1 MEIKIFVLVAIII
14 CFIGGIVGIILYS
27 IHSFEE
33 DINKKI
39 DKLNDKIDDIG
50 LKTNDIEPQYDSL
63 YTKLNLLSLMLNDIR
78 KSQINNNNNEPKS
91 EK

>member
-1 MEIKIFVLVAIII
+1 MEE
-14 CFIGGIVGIILYS
+14 IILS
-27 IHSFEE
+27 ICVVITLFGWIILISIRSFER

-50 LKTNDIEPQYDSL
+50 LKTNYLEPQYDEI
-63 YTKLNLLSLMLNDIR
+63 YTKLNLLSSMLNDIR
-78 KSQINNNNNEPKS
+78 DSKNSFYINNNEPRS

>member
-1 MEIKIFVLVAIII
+1 MEE
-14 CFIGGIVGIILYS
+14 IILS
-27 IHSFEE
+27 ICVVITFFGWVILISIRSFER

-50 LKTNDIEPQYDSL
+50 LKTNYIEPQHEDI
-63 YTKLNLLSLMLNDIR
+63 YTKLNLLFSMLNVIR
-78 KSQINNNNNEPKS
+78 HSENNLNVDNNKPKS

>member
-1 MEIKIFVLVAIII
+1 MILSI
-14 CFIGGIVGIILYS
+14 CVVITFFNWVILIS
-27 IHSFEE
+27 IRSFER

-50 LKTNDIEPQYDSL
+50 LKTNYIEPQHEDI
-63 YTKLNLLSLMLNDIR
+63 YTKLNLLSSMLNDIR
-78 KSQINNNNNEPKS
+78 HSENNLNVDNNEPKS

>member
-1 MEIKIFVLVAIII
+1 MVE
-14 CFIGGIVGIILYS
+14 IILS
-27 IHSFEE
+27 ICVVITFFDWVILISTRSFER

-50 LKTNDIEPQYDSL
+50 LKTNYIEPQHEDI
-63 YTKLNLLSLMLNDIR
+63 YTKLNLLSSMLNDIR
-78 KSQINNNNNEPKS
+78 HSENNLNVDNNEPKS

>member
-1 MEIKIFVLVAIII
+1 MVE
-14 CFIGGIVGIILYS
+14 IILYFCVVITLFGWVILIS
-27 IHSFEE
+27 IRSFER

-50 LKTNDIEPQYDSL
+50 LKTNYIEPQHEDV
-63 YTKLNLLSLMLNDIR
+63 YTKLNLLFPMLNDIR
-78 KSQINNNNNEPKS
+78 HSENNLNVDNNEPKS

>member
-1 MEIKIFVLVAIII
+1 MEE
-14 CFIGGIVGIILYS
+14 IILS
-27 IHSFEE
+27 ICVVITLFGWVILISIRSFER

-50 LKTNDIEPQYDSL
+50 LKTNYIEPQHEDI
-63 YTKLNLLSLMLNDIR
+63 YTKLNLLSSMLNDIR
-78 KSQINNNNNEPKS
+78 HSENNLNVDNNKPKS

>member
-1 MEIKIFVLVAIII
+1 MEIKIFA
-14 CFIGGIVGIILYS
+14 FIGVIVFMIGGLILFS
-27 IHSFEE
+27 ILSFEK

-50 LKTNDIEPQYDSL
+50 LKTNYIDSQHEDV
-63 YTKLNLLSLMLNDIR
+63 YTKLNLLSSILNDIR
-78 KSQINNNNNEPKS
+78 YSENNLNVANNEPKS

>member
-1 MEIKIFVLVAIII
+1 MEIRIIVVICIII
-14 CFIGGIVGIILYS
+14 YFVGWVILAS
-27 IHSFEE
+27 IRSFER

-50 LKTNDIEPQYDSL
+50 LKTNYTKPQHEDV
-63 YTKLNLLSLMLNDIR
+63 YTKLNLLSSMLNDIR
-78 KSQINNNNNEPKS
+78 NSKNSFHTNNNEIES

>member
-1 MEIKIFVLVAIII
+1 MEE
-14 CFIGGIVGIILYS
+14 IILS
-27 IHSFEE
+27 ICVVITLFGWVILISIRSFER

-50 LKTNDIEPQYDSL
+50 LKTNYIEPQHEDI
-63 YTKLNLLSLMLNDIR
+63 YTKLNLLFSMLNVIR
-78 KSQINNNNNEPKS
+78 HSENNLNVDNNKPKS

>member
-1 MEIKIFVLVAIII
+1 MILSI
-14 CFIGGIVGIILYS
+14 CAVITFFNWVILIS
-27 IHSFEE
+27 IRSFER

-50 LKTNDIEPQYDSL
+50 LKTNYIEPQHEDI
-63 YTKLNLLSLMLNDIR
+63 YTKLNLLSSMLNDICH
-78 KSQINNNNNEPKS
+78 SENNLNVDNNEPKS

>member
-1 MEIKIFVLVAIII
+1 MEIIII
-14 CFIGGIVGIILYS
+14 VVICIIIYFVGWVILAS
-27 IHSFEE
+27 IRSFER

-50 LKTNDIEPQYDSL
+50 LKTNYIEPQHEDI
-63 YTKLNLLSLMLNDIR
+63 YTKLNLLSSMLNDIR
-78 KSQINNNNNEPKS
+78 HSENNLNVDNNEPKS

>member
-1 MEIKIFVLVAIII
+1 MVE
-14 CFIGGIVGIILYS
+14 IILS
-27 IHSFEE
+27 ICVVITLFGWVILISIRSFER

-50 LKTNDIEPQYDSL
+50 LKTNYIEPQHEDI
-63 YTKLNLLSLMLNDIR
+63 YTKLNLLSSMLNDIR
-78 KSQINNNNNEPKS
+78 HSKNSFHTNNNEIES